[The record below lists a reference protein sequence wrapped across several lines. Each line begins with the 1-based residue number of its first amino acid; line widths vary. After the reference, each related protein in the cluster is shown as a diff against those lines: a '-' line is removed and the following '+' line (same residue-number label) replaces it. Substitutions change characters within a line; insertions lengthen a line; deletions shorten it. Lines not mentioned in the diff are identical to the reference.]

1 MAKSVPFVRLL
12 AVAAALVAL
21 SWAAHPA
28 RGQDD
33 QATVSVDAPESASA
47 TAGQVDVGIN
57 VANAKD
63 LAGFQFVL
71 TFDESKLKPLS
82 VKQTTF
88 LAQSGREIFCGDPT
102 IEAAAV
108 RFSCVTLRL
117 TPAGVDGDGPLAT
130 VSLQPLQT
138 GTTSIELS
146 HVELVHPDGSVLPS
160 TTVNGS
166 LKLKSSSGTTWWPY
180 AAGGGAAAVIVL
192 AGAGAFVATR
202 RRTQTP
208 MGGQENL
215 PDDPTYGV

>member
-12 AVAAALVAL
+12 AVAAALAAL
-21 SWAAHPA
+21 SWTAHPA
-28 RGQDD
+28 RGQDNR
-33 QATVSVDAPESASA
+33 ATVSVDAPQSVSA
-47 TAGQVDVGIN
+47 TAGQVDVAIK

-71 TFDESKLKPLS
+71 TVDESKLKPLS

-130 VSLQPLQT
+130 VSLQPLQA
-138 GTTSIELS
+138 GTTSLELS
-146 HVELVHPDGSVLPS
+146 HVELVHPDGSPLPS
-160 TTVNGS
+160 TSVNGS
-166 LKLKSSSGTTWWPY
+166 LKVKDSSGTTWWPY

-192 AGAGAFVATR
+192 FAGGAFLLVR
-202 RRTQTP
+202 RRPQAP
-208 MGGQENL
+208 LNGPENL